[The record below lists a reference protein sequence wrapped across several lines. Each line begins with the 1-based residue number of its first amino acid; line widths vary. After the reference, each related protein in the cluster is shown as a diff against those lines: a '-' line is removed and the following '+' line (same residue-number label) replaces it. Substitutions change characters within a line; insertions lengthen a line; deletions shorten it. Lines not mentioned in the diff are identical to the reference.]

1 MTVPAVDP
9 LLHAD
14 LSASDGGTS
23 FSPTQVMEVELTEP
37 LPTVPASGPYRRVL
51 MLARLFTEPVGLP
64 PDPRNRHLARRC
76 ESRRKGGPT
85 PVQGGQRV
93 PADALGHGR
102 SERTA

>member
-37 LPTVPASGPYRRVL
+37 LPTVPASGPCRRVL
-51 MLARLFTEPVGLP
+51 MLARLFTEVVGLA

-76 ESRRKGGPT
+76 ESRPGTCP
-85 PVQGGQRV
+85 GGQRV
-93 PADALGHGR
+93 PADALRHGR